1 MNRESLFYI
10 FVLVGIIL
18 FISCFFGFKKPMMP
32 EIIQQENFANM
43 NDIGNS
49 LQNML
54 LKVQDEMVNVYNEL
68 VKRTTMMAQNQET
81 FIGYG
86 PYADLYEGF
95 EGDMGGNL
103 TNEMKK
109 LLKRAKDAKGKKPT
123 IPKPII
129 PAEDKIFQS
138 LPANNAMQKDITHSY
153 ANLSTEELKKEW
165 ERLNKTKYQID
176 KILKEGEKAPVAVNK
191 NLEDNK
197 IGVGLN
203 GGAPINTAE
212 SQRMYSKENLNQK
225 VEDFKVDANG
235 KPHFSNG
242 MQCRFF
248 ASEKCTP
255 EYPNFSGAS
264 IGAEGEGGLTCNGTF
279 GTKRATVIA
288 SISNGQ
294 IKNAYIVDSGKG
306 YEDSPK
312 IDVIGGGG
320 RDAML
325 KAIVDPKKGELV
337 GVEIIEP
344 GRGYHATP
352 EIMVDHPGK
361 SGSCYLC
368 CK

>member
-10 FVLVGIIL
+10 FVAVGIIL
-18 FISCFFGFKKPMMP
+18 FISCSFGFKKPT
-32 EIIQQENFANM
+32 IIVQQENFANM
-43 NDIGNS
+43 NEIGNS
-49 LQNML
+49 LRDKL
-54 LKVQDEMVNVYNEL
+54 LKVQNEMVNIYEEL
-68 VKRTTMMAQNQET
+68 VKRTTNLAQERET
-81 FIGYG
+81 FVGYG

-103 TNEMKK
+103 TDEMKK
-109 LLKRAKDAKGKKPT
+109 LLKRAKEAKSKKPT
-123 IPKPII
+123 IPKPVI
-129 PAEDKIFQS
+129 PVEDKLYQS
-138 LPANNAMQKDITHSY
+138 IPANNQLQKEVTNSY

-176 KILKEGEKAPVAVNK
+176 KIIKEGDKAPVALNK
-191 NLEDNK
+191 NLENNK

-212 SQRMYSKENLNQK
+212 SQKMYSKENLN
-225 VEDFKVDANG
+225 NG
-235 KPHFSNG
+235 TEPFLNLTGNNGVSTNG

-248 ASEKCTP
+248 GSEKCNP

-279 GTKRATVIA
+279 GSKRATVIA
-288 SISNGQ
+288 SITNGQ
-294 IKNAYIVDSGKG
+294 IKNAYIVDAGKG

-320 RDAML
+320 RDAIL
-325 KAIVDPKKGELV
+325 KGIVDPKKGELIS
-337 GVEIIEP
+337 VEIIEP